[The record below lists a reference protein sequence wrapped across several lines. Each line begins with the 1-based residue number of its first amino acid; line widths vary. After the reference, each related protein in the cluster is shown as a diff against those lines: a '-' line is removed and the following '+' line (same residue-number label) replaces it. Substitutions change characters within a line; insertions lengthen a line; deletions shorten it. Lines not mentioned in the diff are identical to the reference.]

1 MDPLSWL
8 GLRKAR
14 AGNTNLSV
22 IHELMRELLP
32 DDEPVVLRYIVVVAV
47 LLTRI
52 VHADG
57 RVLAAEIERLQA
69 VFRHI
74 DRMPPDG
81 VDELCQTL
89 NERVPKLTSAEID
102 LCYAEL
108 KALCDASE
116 RREVL
121 RLLATQAVAD
131 GVIDP
136 AEHGAL
142 LEIAREL
149 AVPEDEVAGLEQEA
163 LRHSQVPPASET

>member
-1 MDPLSWL
+1 MDPLAWL
-8 GLRKAR
+8 GLRAAR
-14 AGNTNLSV
+14 GEGTNLSV
-22 IHELMRELLP
+22 IHELVRELLP

-57 RVLAAEIERLQA
+57 RVLAAEIERLE
-69 VFRHI
+69 VLFRHI
-74 DRMPPDG
+74 DRMPADG
-81 VDELCQTL
+81 VEELCRRL
-89 NERVPKLTSAEID
+89 NERVPKLTAAEVA

-121 RLLATQAVAD
+121 RLLATQASAD
-131 GVIDP
+131 GAIDP
-136 AEHGAL
+136 SEHGAL

-149 AVPEDEVAGLEQEA
+149 AVPERDVAGLEEEA
-163 LRHSQVPPASET
+163 LRQQPPPAEE